1 MARVCVF
8 IGSNPGRD
16 PAYAEAARGLAEL
29 LHRRGIG
36 LVYGGAS
43 VGLMGEVA
51 DAMSAA
57 GGEVIGVIPQHLV
70 DREVANTEIDL
81 RVVGTMHE
89 RKATMAELSDGFV
102 TLPGGL
108 GTLEELFEILTWNI
122 LGIYDKPCALL
133 NVNGYYD
140 GLESFLDHAAREGFI
155 RAEDRAALVVSEDPG
170 VVLDSLEL
178 DR

>member
-1 MARVCVF
+1 MPRVCVF
-8 IGSNPGRD
+8 IGSSPGRD
-16 PAYAEAARGLAEL
+16 PAYAQAARDLADEL
-29 LHRRGIG
+29 SRRGIG

-51 DAMSAA
+51 RAMAAA

-70 DREVANTEIDL
+70 DREVANTAISDL
-81 RVVGTMHE
+81 RVVGSMHE
-89 RKATMAELSDGFV
+89 RKALMAELADGFV

-133 NVNGYYD
+133 NVRGYYD
-140 GLESFLDHAAREGFI
+140 GLERFLDHAADEGFI
-155 RAEDRAALVVSEDPG
+155 RAEHRAAIVVSDDLET
-170 VVLDSLEL
+170 VLDSLEL
-178 DR
+178 